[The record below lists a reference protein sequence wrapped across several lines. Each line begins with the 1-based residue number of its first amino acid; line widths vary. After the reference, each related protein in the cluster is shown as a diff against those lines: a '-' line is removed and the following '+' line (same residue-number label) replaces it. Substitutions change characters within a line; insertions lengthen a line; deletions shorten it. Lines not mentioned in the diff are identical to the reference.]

1 MNYKS
6 NSIKNKHIKSRAPY
20 IPKSKLTDNPTVT
33 PCKLEWI
40 LEMIQSNPK
49 ITSTEINK
57 RTGLR
62 ATANYY
68 NTLRK

>member
-33 PCKLEWI
+33 PGKLEWI
-40 LEMIQSNPK
+40 KELIANEPN
-49 ITSTEINK
+49 ITATKLNK
-57 RTGLR
+57 LTGTR
-62 ATANYY
+62 ATEQYY
-68 NTLRK
+68 KQWR